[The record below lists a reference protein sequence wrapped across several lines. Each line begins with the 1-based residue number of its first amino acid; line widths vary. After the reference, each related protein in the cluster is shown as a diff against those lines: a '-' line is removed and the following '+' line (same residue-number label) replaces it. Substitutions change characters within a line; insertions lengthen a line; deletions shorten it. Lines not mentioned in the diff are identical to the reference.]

1 MSVFLNTLVGGEI
14 GYRWIETR
22 EVRERGIR
30 KDENNERERER
41 EGGSERE
48 RLMERAR
55 EGVGEWET
63 LTLIRQEENE
73 MRQHLA
79 C

>member
-1 MSVFLNTLVGGEI
+1 M
-14 GYRWIETR
+14 R
-22 EVRERGIR
+22 EVRARGMR
-30 KDENNERERER
+30 KDENNER
-41 EGGSERE
+41 ERE